1 MLLVLLVLLKTGDYW
16 LGIYELVYSNR
27 GAIYGA
33 GYTDLVVQAN
43 ANRLLVV
50 LSLLVA
56 AGLVVNLFRR
66 GTLWI
71 VAGLV
76 GLIGVSLVVGSVVPG
91 LVQEFAVEP
100 NELVRER
107 PYIERHIQMT
117 RQAFGLDWIDER
129 VFEACAAGW
138 TPTPWPATGAS
149 WRTSASGT
157 GGPFCRPTNSSRPSG
172 STTPSPTCTWTATGS
187 TAATSR

>member
-1 MLLVLLVLLKTGDYW
+1 M
-16 LGIYELVYSNR
+16 
-27 GAIYGA
+27 
-33 GYTDLVVQAN
+33 VQAN

-91 LVQEFAVEP
+91 LVQEFVVEP

-107 PYIERHIQMT
+107 PYIER
-117 RQAFGLDWIDER
+117 
-129 VFEACAAGW
+129 
-138 TPTPWPATGAS
+138 AS
-149 WRTSASGT
+149 R
-157 GGPFCRPTNSSRPSG
+157 
-172 STTPSPTCTWTATGS
+172 
-187 TAATSR
+187 